1 MNNNYTFCIIPQ
13 FFTKY
18 GFLSNFSFNYS
29 GILQPNRINSTVS
42 GDSCQS
48 FEIKVQK
55 RLSKHSSISKG
66 QLTHNWKEKNDF
78 SN

>member
-18 GFLSNFSFNYS
+18 GFLSNFSFNHS
-29 GILQPNRINSTVS
+29 GISQPNRINSTAS
-42 GDSCQS
+42 DQSCQS
-48 FEIKVQK
+48 FKIKVQN

-66 QLTHNWKEKNDF
+66 SINVQLEKKE
-78 SN
+78 

>member
-1 MNNNYTFCIIPQ
+1 MNNNYTICIIPQ

-18 GFLSNFSFNYS
+18 GFLSNFSFNHS

-42 GDSCQS
+42 GHSCQS
-48 FEIKVQK
+48 FEIKVQN

-66 QLTHNWKEKNDF
+66 SINAQLERKE
-78 SN
+78 